1 MRIIGSV
8 LCCLLLAASAHAAET
23 KTDGYRVG
31 DRLAQAKAAPAAGY
45 KETTWEALIP
55 ADWDPMKAFKKL
67 DLSKLS
73 DSDPKAM
80 EAMEQLK
87 RAWNDAPIEPKMNG
101 ARVRIPGFVVPLGTD
116 LDHVKEFLLVPYF
129 GACIH
134 VPPPPANQMIHV
146 YPKKPLKN
154 AQIMGAVWVSGTLE
168 TALTNTPF
176 GGIGYSMK
184 AEGVEAYQEPQKR
197 KP

>member
-1 MRIIGSV
+1 MRMKFALLS
-8 LCCLLLAASAHAAET
+8 CLATLWLVVAIAA
-23 KTDGYRVG
+23 DGGYRVG
-31 DRLAQAKAAPAAGY
+31 DRLAQPKTAAAEAGY
-45 KETTWEALIP
+45 KEIAWEALIT

-67 DLSKLS
+67 DLAKLK

-80 EAMEQLK
+80 EAMDRLK
-87 RAWNDAPIEPKMNG
+87 EAWNDAPVEPKMDG

-116 LDHVKEFLLVPYF
+116 LDRVKEFLLVPYF

-146 YPKKPLKN
+146 FPKKALKN
-154 AQIMGAVWVSGTLE
+154 SQIMGPVWAVGTLE
-168 TALTNTPF
+168 TAMSSTAF
-176 GGIGYSMK
+176 GGVGYRMK
-184 AEGVEAYQEPQKR
+184 AESVEPYQETPR